1 MGFLPGNPSKDRLL
15 SLHRALRRAL
25 SPDVGR
31 LLPMQTWHA
40 ITARCTPA
48 TTRQSAINM
57 AEELEALGLAT
68 WQKGHGV
75 RIRDVDTDSVELV
88 LA

>member
-15 SLHRALRRAL
+15 TLHRAARRAL
-25 SPDVGR
+25 APDVER

-57 AEELEALGLAT
+57 AEELEALGLAK
-68 WQKGHGV
+68 WEKGVGV
-75 RIRDVDTDSVELV
+75 RIRDVETNSVDLV